1 MALLKWQEIQRNKN
15 NVLFLKWLNGKG
27 KIHSTS
33 ATCFQEPSQGWHL
46 LVWWRNALWEFSTS
60 PSSLHPSAACYLWGG
75 RYKRG
80 VIDIRTITMHFL
92 NTLWNSFSLC
102 ASLLFWLS
110 CSLGASLLLKEC
122 GCLVCQ
128 RAPRR
133 VLVCFSSLRKK
144 LLWTCWYPQS
154 PLDSAISPINT
165 TGVVFETTSW
175 LI

>member
-1 MALLKWQEIQRNKN
+1 MAEWERKDAQHKCY
-15 NVLFLKWLNGKG
+15 LFSGTFSGVTSSGLVEKRSVRVFHKPFFSSSICCMLPVRG
-27 KIHSTS
+27 KI
-33 ATCFQEPSQGWHL
+33 QE
-46 LVWWRNALWEFSTS
+46 
-60 PSSLHPSAACYLWGG
+60 
-75 RYKRG
+75 RG
-80 VIDIRTITMHFL
+80 YRHIRTITMHFL
-92 NTLWNSFSLC
+92 NTLWSSFSLC

-122 GCLVCQ
+122 RCLVCQ
-128 RAPRR
+128 RAPRL